1 MTRIIL
7 DTGPIVAFL
16 NKRDRYFSWANEVF
30 KLLKPP
36 VYTCDSVISE
46 ACFLLRNMEGGS
58 IAVVELL
65 ERDLIV
71 VDFDLA
77 SEIQAVKKLMS
88 KYANVPMSL
97 ADACLIRM
105 TEIEKGSQIITL
117 DRDFNV
123 YRRFDRQQVPVLMP

>member
-77 SEIQAVKKLMS
+77 NEIQAVKKLMS

-123 YRRFDRQQVPVLMP
+123 YRRFGRQQVPVLMP

>member
-16 NKRDRYFSWANEVF
+16 NKRDRYFTWANEVF

-65 ERDLIV
+65 ERNLIV
-71 VDFDLA
+71 VDFDLT

>member
-16 NKRDRYFSWANEVF
+16 NKRDRYFAWANEVF
-30 KLLKPP
+30 NLLKPP

-65 ERDLIV
+65 ERNLIV
-71 VDFDLA
+71 VDFDLT

>member
-46 ACFLLRNMEGGS
+46 ACFLLRNVEGGS

-123 YRRFDRQQVPVLMP
+123 YRRFGRQQVPVLMP

>member
-65 ERDLIV
+65 ERNLIV

>member
-16 NKRDRYFSWANEVF
+16 NKRDRYFTWVSEAFN
-30 KLLKPP
+30 LLEPP
-36 VYTCDSVISE
+36 VYTCESVISE

-58 IAVVELL
+58 IAVAELIARRL
-65 ERDLIV
+65 V
-71 VDFDLA
+71 VIDFDL
-77 SEIQAVKKLMS
+77 SGEIQAVKKLMS

-105 TEIEKGSQIITL
+105 TEIEKNSQIVTF
-117 DRDFNV
+117 DQDFNV
-123 YRRFDRQQVPVLMP
+123 YRRFDRQLVPVLMP